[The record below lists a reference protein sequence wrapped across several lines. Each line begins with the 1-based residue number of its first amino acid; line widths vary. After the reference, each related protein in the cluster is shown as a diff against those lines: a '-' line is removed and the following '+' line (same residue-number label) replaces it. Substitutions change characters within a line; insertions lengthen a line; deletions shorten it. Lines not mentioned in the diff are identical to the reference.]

1 MPHPR
6 KSRIAGNQVMNLIA
20 FGTSISTK
28 SINKQLAA
36 YAGSLLEDSAKGI
49 ELEVLDLNDYQL
61 PLFSQDLENQFGQQ
75 ENAKAFL
82 TKIKEADGIIVS
94 FSEHN
99 GNYSAAWKNLF
110 DWCSRIEGKVFQ
122 NTPIVILSTSPGTR
136 GGATVMDIA
145 LSSLPRSDADIKA
158 SLSIPSFNENF
169 DTQSGKLT
177 NLDLKQQLQQTV
189 AKLIE

>member
-1 MPHPR
+1 
-6 KSRIAGNQVMNLIA
+6 MNLIA

-28 SINKQLAA
+28 SINKQLAG
-36 YAGSLLEDSAKGI
+36 YAGSLLVDSAIGI

-61 PLFSQDLENQFGQQ
+61 PLFSQDLENRDGQQ
-75 ENAKAFL
+75 DNARAFL
-82 TKIKEADGIIVS
+82 TKIKQADGVIAS
-94 FSEHN
+94 FAEHN

-122 NTPIVILSTSPGTR
+122 NTPMVILSTSPGAR
-136 GGATVMDIA
+136 GGATVMALA
-145 LSSLPRSDADIKA
+145 LSSLPRFDADIKA
-158 SLSIPSFNENF
+158 SLSIPSFNDNF

-177 NLDLKQQLQQTV
+177 NPELKQQLQQAV